1 MVVKRNNYPNILPNT
16 SMYWNNNKKQ
26 LEHQVLN
33 PNVSK
38 SSKYFR
44 HVVSL
49 NPYVHVPT
57 SCHIAHES
65 NSILNSSKRPRLCEI
80 SGFVFFQKLCS
91 FLSLSIC
98 LTLNKILI
106 FIEVPYHTQTHTY
119 THTHTHTHTC
129 TQGVLGNTKS
139 NLGSWDEPVT
149 KAKLITI
156 SLASIWCK
164 SGHVSWGLLEKRLPS
179 TSEGV
184 SWRQPS
190 LCVLRR
196 KESVLCTHLG
206 IMMR

>member
-33 PNVSK
+33 PHVSK

-57 SCHIAHES
+57 SCHIAHEP

-98 LTLNKILI
+98 LTLNNILI
-106 FIEVPYHTQTHTY
+106 FIEVPSHTQTHTY
-119 THTHTHTHTC
+119 THTHTASCLWIKLSSHPNSLD
-129 TQGVLGNTKS
+129 LGLHRIK
-139 NLGSWDEPVT
+139 PVMF
-149 KAKLITI
+149 LWI
-156 SLASIWCK
+156 STWTL
-164 SGHVSWGLLEKRLPS
+164 
-179 TSEGV
+179 
-184 SWRQPS
+184 S
-190 LCVLRR
+190 L
-196 KESVLCTHLG
+196 
-206 IMMR
+206 